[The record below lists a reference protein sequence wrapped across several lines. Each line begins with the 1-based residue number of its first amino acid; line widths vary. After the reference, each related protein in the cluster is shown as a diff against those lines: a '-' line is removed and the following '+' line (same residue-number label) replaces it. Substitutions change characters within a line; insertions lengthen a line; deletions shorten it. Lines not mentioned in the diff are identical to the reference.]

1 MSTGNWT
8 IENSSSQGQGAIT
21 LSGSVLT
28 FARFRDTVPAGMVWY
43 SIEDANGNREAGQGT
58 FDGTNTLARTTINAT
73 LVGTLYNDTNPTP
86 INLSGDEVVGI
97 TFNNAAFQALIDG
110 ISQNVSDISDL
121 DNRLTADEAD
131 IALNTTHRGLT
142 DNPHSVISSQVAYDP
157 TNDPT
162 SSETD
167 VQAALVDHGT
177 SIEER
182 VTTATGLISGGLVSG
197 SGATFDVAF
206 GTGLI
211 SDSYTNPENSS
222 VDSLSWVTQAGIALL
237 DGGLSIGNISI
248 FVNAAG
254 SVVQVTGNP
263 ALSLYRDHIYL
274 GFIVQENGVITETNN
289 APAVIKQTATDTYDL
304 LRHDVRIDGVDI
316 RPHST
321 LLSIWLSDGS
331 AFFPGVNWYTDNK
344 NPNTRALLALGSG
357 TSAITTEDMTQTG
370 LITISDTVIPDA
382 YNSSGDTL
390 VALGG
395 NNATIHRLYGF
406 GIGSNRKVV
415 LLYGQNEYNN
425 AGVALEGLAIDDDN
439 TVIPAELADAYFLG
453 YVCVDGQ
460 ATDFSDPNKAWIVS
474 SSGSASGS
482 TSIPTAAVNVSYDN
496 TASGLTATNVQEA
509 IDEVDA
515 NVGTNATNIQTN
527 TDAINNIPDGIGVN
541 QTWQDMLGGRV
552 VGTDYTNATGNPIMV
567 SATATGLSEGIVDGV
582 VAVSQNVTQANSLGF
597 IVPDGGV
604 YSISGGVVT
613 VWAELR
619 A

>member
-8 IENSSSQGQGAIT
+8 IENSSSQGQGVIT

-86 INLSGDEVVGI
+86 INLSGDEIVGI
-97 TFNNAAFQALIDG
+97 TFNNTAFQALIDG

-142 DNPHSVISSQVAYDP
+142 NNPHSVISSQVAYDP

-254 SVVQVTGNP
+254 SVIQVTGNP

-331 AFFPGVNWYTDNK
+331 VFFPGVNWYTDNK
-344 NPNTRALLALGSG
+344 NPNASALLALGSG

-382 YNSSGDTL
+382 YNSFGDTL

-460 ATDFSDPNKAWIVS
+460 ATDFNDPNKAWIVS

-515 NVGTNATNIQTN
+515 QVDANTTDIATLS
-527 TDAINNIPDGIGVN
+527 AIPVPIGVN
-541 QTWQDMLGGRV
+541 QTWQIPTRAINTEYTNDTDQPIMATITCTDEPAKIMVIDGVSVGRIDGTTN
-552 VGTDYTNATGNPIMV
+552 VGTTSSY
-567 SATATGLSEGIVDGV
+567 
-582 VAVSQNVTQANSLGF
+582 
-597 IVPDGGV
+597 IVPVNSTYEVTGTG
-604 YSISGGVVT
+604 SINI
-613 VWAELR
+613 WAELR
-619 A
+619 